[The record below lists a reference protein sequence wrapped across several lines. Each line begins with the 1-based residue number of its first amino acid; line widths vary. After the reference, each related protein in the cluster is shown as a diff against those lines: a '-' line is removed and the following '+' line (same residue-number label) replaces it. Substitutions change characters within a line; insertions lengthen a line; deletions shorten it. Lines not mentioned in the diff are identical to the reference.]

1 MGAARVSSS
10 LDLFLAAIF
19 SLTVITPLSLATLF
33 PSSTRST
40 HKSVSKTSLVGSGV
54 PLGQSGSSLA
64 TTSSATTAA
73 AADAPRAPPTRS
85 ASHTLSVE
93 TNRKTAIVASL
104 KGRARVGLQVRILRR
119 VRSLR
124 VEEGREVGRRG
135 VGRVAVVAKEELLVV
150 DGRLGVDEVAEVEV
164 GRERERCGVV
174 TSRSIVVVMAGVG
187 GIEKPAVMEKAICI
201 SGLWHA
207 ESSAE
212 VEASKN

>member
-1 MGAARVSSS
+1 
-10 LDLFLAAIF
+10 
-19 SLTVITPLSLATLF
+19 
-33 PSSTRST
+33 
-40 HKSVSKTSLVGSGV
+40 
-54 PLGQSGSSLA
+54 
-64 TTSSATTAA
+64 
-73 AADAPRAPPTRS
+73 
-85 ASHTLSVE
+85 VE